1 LRRRRQAI
9 AAGLLI
15 AACGVGAAAWFL
27 VLRGPGAA
35 PTVALAAPRLVDETD
50 AAGLAHTYDG
60 DSRFWV
66 GGGLAT
72 FDCDEDGR
80 PELYLA
86 GGSGRAALYRNES
99 PIGGPLRFLA
109 LADPAT
115 DLVDVTGAY
124 PLDIDG
130 DGRTDLA
137 VMRAGENILLRGLGE
152 CRFERANERWAFD
165 GGSGRTMAFSATWEG
180 SSDLPT
186 MAFGDYIALDSIG
199 APQPPCPDNQLFRA
213 AAGGGAYA
221 QPAALAPGYCPL
233 SMLFSDWSR
242 SGRRDLRVSNDRQYY
257 ADGREQLW
265 RIADGEPPE
274 LYTDADGWVSMQIW
288 GMGIASQDLTG
299 DGHPEVYLT
308 SQGDNKLQTL
318 LAGPEQPTYRDIALR
333 RGVNAAQPF
342 TGGDSLPSTAWH
354 PEFADVNNDGFV
366 DLFVSKGNVSEQVGY
381 ATRDPSELL
390 LGGPD
395 GTFRQGADAAGI
407 VSFELGRGAS
417 LVDLNLDGLL
427 DLVEVHL
434 GAPVGLWRNVGS
446 GDATQA
452 SAMGNWVA
460 LRLQQPGPN
469 RDAVGAWVE
478 IRIGETTLQREVTV
492 GGGHASGALGWI
504 HFGLAEAERA
514 DVRVTWPDGEVGP
527 WQEVEANGF
536 ARIERGGEALPWT
549 PASDADR

>member
-1 LRRRRQAI
+1 LAI
-9 AAGLLI
+9 VAGLLV
-15 AACGVGAAAWFL
+15 AAGGVGAVAWFL
-27 VLRGPGAA
+27 VLRGGSAT
-35 PTVALAAPRLVDETD
+35 PTIALDAPRFVDEAA
-50 AAGLAHTYDG
+50 AAGLVHTYDG

-72 FDCDEDGR
+72 FDCDDDGR

-86 GGSGRAALYRNES
+86 GGSSPAALFRNES
-99 PIGGPLRFLA
+99 TIGGPLRFSA
-109 LADPAT
+109 LPDPAT
-115 DLVDVTGAY
+115 DLADVTGAY

-137 VMRAGENILLRGLGE
+137 VLRAGENVLLRGLGG
-152 CRFERANERWAFD
+152 CRFERANEEWGFD

-180 SSDLPT
+180 SLSLPT
-186 MAFGDYIALDSIG
+186 IAIGAYIALDAIG
-199 APQPPCPDNQLFRA
+199 APQPPCPDNQLFRPASGEGEYA
-213 AAGGGAYA
+213 A
-221 QPAALAPGYCPL
+221 PVALAPGYCPL

-242 SGRRDLRVSNDRQYY
+242 SGRRDLRVTNDRQYY
-257 ADGREQLW
+257 TDGQEQLW

-274 LYTDADGWVSMQIW
+274 PFTDADGWVSMQIF

-299 DGHPEVYLT
+299 DGRPEVYLT

-333 RGVNAAQPF
+333 RGVTAAQPF
-342 TGGDSLPSTAWH
+342 TGGEALPSTAWH

-407 VSFELGRGAS
+407 VSFERGRGAS
-417 LVDLNLDGLL
+417 LADLNLDGLL
-427 DLVEVHL
+427 DLVVVNL

-446 GDATQA
+446 GDDTQ
-452 SAMGNWVA
+452 SRAMGTWVA
-460 LRLQQPGPN
+460 LRPQQPGPN
-469 RDAVGAWVE
+469 REAVGSWIEV
-478 IRIGETTLQREVTV
+478 RVGETTLQREITV

-504 HFGLAEAERA
+504 HFGLGAAERA
-514 DVRVTWPDGEVGP
+514 EVRVTWPDGEVGP

-536 ARIERGGEALPWT
+536 ARIERGGEVVPWT
-549 PASDADR
+549 PGSGADG